1 MTNWTTK
8 TAENISGTIRVP
20 GDKSISHR
28 SIMFGAL
35 AEGQTQITGFLQGE
49 DCLATRKAFESMG
62 VSIRD
67 EGDKIIIDG
76 VGLHGL
82 KAPGEAI
89 DVGNSGTG
97 MRLLAGVLAGQK
109 FSSTLVGDA
118 SLMTRPMGR
127 VAKPLSQMG
136 ADIQTLEN
144 GCAPIRLNASE
155 HLTGIDY
162 QQNVASAQV
171 KSALLLAGLYAQGE
185 TIVHEPGI
193 SRDHT
198 ERMLRK
204 FGYEV
209 KTLADGDSR
218 TTILQG
224 GGKLTAANI
233 NVPSDISSAAFY
245 LVAGAIAPA
254 QNDGIVLKEVGVNP
268 TRTGI
273 VDILRLMGANLSF
286 ENEQNNEEPVAD
298 IRILPSQLK
307 GIVVPAELVPLAID
321 EFPVI
326 FVAAACAEGEFVLR
340 NAKELR
346 VKESDRIE
354 AMANGLQALGVDCEV
369 LEDGII
375 IRGNPEN
382 PFPKAAT
389 VDSLTDHRIAMA
401 FAIAGIRAKNP
412 IRILDCDNVATSFP
426 NFYQLANQVGIHI
439 SEEI

>member
-1 MTNWTTK
+1 MTNWHTK
-8 TAENISGTIRVP
+8 KAEQLSGTIRVP

-28 SIMFGAL
+28 SIMLGAL
-35 AEGQTQITGFLQGE
+35 AEGQTKITGFLQGE
-49 DCLATRKAFESMG
+49 DCLATRKAFEAMG

-67 EGDKIIIDG
+67 EDNKIVIDG

-82 KAPGEAI
+82 KAPGEDI

-97 MRLLAGVLAGQK
+97 MRLLSGVLVGQK

-127 VAKPLSQMG
+127 VEKPLSKMG

-144 GCAPIRLNASE
+144 GCAPIRIHACENLK
-155 HLTGIDY
+155 GIEY
-162 QQNVASAQV
+162 EQSVASAQV
-171 KSALLLAGLYAQGE
+171 KSALLFAGLYAQGE
-185 TIVHEPGI
+185 TVVHEPGI

-204 FGYEV
+204 FGYDV
-209 KTLADGDSR
+209 QTLAEGNSR
-218 TTILQG
+218 TTKLQG
-224 GGKLTAANI
+224 GGKLTATDI
-233 NVPSDISSAAFY
+233 TIPSDISSAAFY
-245 LVAGAIAPA
+245 LVAGAIAPN
-254 QNDGIVLKEVGVNP
+254 QSDGIVLKGVGINP
-268 TRTGI
+268 TRTGVI
-273 VDILRLMGANLSF
+273 DILRLMGANLSF
-286 ENEQNNEEPVAD
+286 ENEQNNEEPIAD
-298 IRILPSQLK
+298 IRVLPSRLK
-307 GIVVPAELVPLAID
+307 GIQVPAELVPLAID

-326 FVAAACAEGEFVLR
+326 FVAAACAEGEFILR

-354 AMANGLQALGVDCEV
+354 AMANGLKALGVDCQV

-401 FAIAGIRAKNP
+401 FAIAGIRAKNS
-412 IRILDCDNVATSFP
+412 IHILDCDNVATSFP
-426 NFYQLANQVGIHI
+426 NFYTLAKQVGIHL
-439 SEEI
+439 SEEK